1 MYVSAIQ
8 TRKWSVFMSPDPLI
22 NQDRCFF
29 DVLQLRADLHPERTA
44 YIAVGSD
51 GAETGRLSYGEL
63 HRKVESYA
71 TALTARG
78 VDGSRA
84 LMLFEPGLA
93 FVVAFLGCLRAGV
106 VAIPANIAKPGRTS
120 WDRLVAIVRDSGA
133 SCILTE
139 QASTSKFTGW
149 FATNPE
155 LSALDILCLE
165 NSPDKPVASR
175 ERPPRDTPAFL
186 QYTSGSTGNPKGTV
200 ITFGNLAANAQITGP
215 ATGIDFD
222 ARVVTWLPPYH
233 DLGLIG
239 NILQTLWAGAE
250 CVLLPPVSFVQNP
263 ARWLETIAR
272 YRATVSM
279 APNFAYELC
288 VRRIPAE
295 RRAGFD
301 LSSWK
306 IAFNAAEPI
315 RAAAIHR
322 FREAY
327 EQSGFNPCSM
337 QTAYGLAE
345 ATLVVSAGDPD
356 SQPVTL
362 MVDTQALD
370 QGRFVLDADPQRSRE
385 IVSSGLVRPPQH
397 VRIVNPET
405 FAPCKSDE
413 VGEIWVSGPCIAHGY
428 WQREEETER
437 TFHAKTAEG
446 EGPFLRTGDLG
457 ILHDKQLYVT
467 GRIKEVIIV
476 RGRKIY
482 PQDIE
487 ATVQLAHDA
496 LRPAGGAAFAV
507 DTGAGES
514 LVVVQ
519 EIERSMLATVD
530 RQELVS
536 LISEAVLREHDL
548 AISEVVLVK
557 PEVVPKTSSGKI
569 QRVLCRELYSRGELD
584 LVVQGR
590 SGRVNPLAGKVEECD
605 AERPGSDPIVID
617 TSVAFIDSK
626 AAYAG
631 ETIAG
636 TPETTEPI
644 SVDSIVALIKSW
656 LVKNELKIPSDSRQ
670 TFAELGVDSMGAV
683 ELADFLQNQLQTEIE
698 QTIVY
703 IYPTPKSLADFL
715 FSQYASNKIVPR
727 TEAEASGTREDI
739 EVPGW

>member
-1 MYVSAIQ
+1 
-8 TRKWSVFMSPDPLI
+8 MSLDPLT

-51 GAETGRLSYGEL
+51 GAETARLSYGEL
-63 HRKVESYA
+63 HRTVESYA

-78 VDGSRA
+78 VAGSRA

-139 QASTSKFTGW
+139 QGSTSKFSGW

-155 LSALDILCLE
+155 LSTLDILCLE
-165 NSPDKPVASR
+165 NSPSKPFVSR
-175 ERPPRDTPAFL
+175 KRPPRDTPAFL

-288 VRRIPAE
+288 VRRISAE
-295 RRAGFD
+295 RRGKFD

-306 IAFNAAEPI
+306 VAFNAAEPI
-315 RAAAIHR
+315 RASAIHR
-322 FREAY
+322 FREAFQ
-327 EQSGFNPCSM
+327 QSGFNPCSM

-345 ATLVVSAGDPD
+345 ATLIVSAGDPD
-356 SQPVTL
+356 TQPVTL
-362 MVDTQALD
+362 MVESHALD
-370 QGRFVLDADPQRSRE
+370 QGRFVPDANPQRGRE

-405 FAPCKSDE
+405 FALCASDE
-413 VGEIWVSGPCIAHGY
+413 VGEIWISGPCIAHGY
-428 WQREEETER
+428 WRRDEETER
-437 TFHAKTAEG
+437 TFRAKTADG

-457 ILHDKQLYVT
+457 VLYDNQLYVT

-487 ATVQLAHDA
+487 ATVQRAHDA

-507 DTGAGES
+507 DTGTGES

-536 LISEAVLREHDL
+536 LISTDVLREHDL

-590 SGRVNPLAGKVEECD
+590 SGLVNPLAAKVAD
-605 AERPGSDPIVID
+605 PDTVQLSSVPAEVD
-617 TSVAFIDSK
+617 TRVQFIASTT
-626 AAYAG
+626 AHAG
-631 ETIAG
+631 EATGGAS
-636 TPETTEPI
+636 EMAEPLT
-644 SVDSIVALIKSW
+644 VDSIVARIESW
-656 LVKNELKIPSDSRQ
+656 LAMSELKIPSDARQ
-670 TFAELGVDSMGAV
+670 TFAELGLDSMGAI
-683 ELADFLQNQLQTEIE
+683 ELADFLQNQLKTEIE

-715 FSQYASNKIVPR
+715 FSQYASNKITPQA
-727 TEAEASGTREDI
+727 EAEASGTREDS